1 MMGNPTITN
10 LATLTGA
17 WILDPNGT
25 VIRFQTSI
33 MRLIKVN
40 GTFRALEGHARLAAD
55 GVLNGSVVID
65 AASIDTKIAKR
76 DSHLRGPDF
85 FEVES
90 YPRMTF
96 RTTDGH
102 LTGAGQV
109 ELLGDLEIHG
119 NTRPLPLRAD
129 VSSIGDSLKFC
140 SEVDIDR
147 TDWGV
152 SYAAQV
158 RSSRKIHVDIS
169 AYFNRA

>member
-40 GTFRALEGHARLAAD
+40 GTFAALEGHAILAAN
-55 GVLNGSVVID
+55 GVLTGGVVID
-65 AASIDTKIAKR
+65 VASIDTKIAKR
-76 DSHLRGPDF
+76 DNHLRGSDF
-85 FEVES
+85 FDVES
-90 YPRMTF
+90 YPWMTF
-96 RTTDGH
+96 RAIDGH

-119 NTRPLPLRAD
+119 NTRPLTLRAD
-129 VSSIGDSLKFC
+129 VSNIGTSLRFC
-140 SEVDIDR
+140 SEIDIDR

-158 RSSRKIHVDIS
+158 RSSRRIHVDIS
-169 AYFNRA
+169 AYFNRT